1 LIRLA
6 LRVRRADAEL
16 ALAELLELVPEG
28 LEEVD
33 RGDEVE
39 FAIYGAPGELP
50 ELPELRAHV
59 GGALASISTTELADD
74 WAERWRS
81 FHRPLVLDRLVVRPP
96 WLASPVAARPEVVIE
111 PGRAFGTGAHA
122 TTRLALELLLELEPG
137 GGLLDIGCGSGVL
150 AIAAARLGFAPV
162 CAVDHDVDS
171 VEITRA
177 NALANGVALNALR
190 VDLRRERLPGAPT
203 VLANLVRPLLLSL
216 AERPPEPMPE
226 VLIVSGL
233 LGEECDEVARAFAPS
248 GLRERDRRQ
257 LAGWSALRLQQ

>member
-1 LIRLA
+1 MIRLA
-6 LRVRRADAEL
+6 LRVRREDAEL

-50 ELPELRAHV
+50 ELPELRANI

-81 FHRPLVLDRLVVRPP
+81 FHRPLVLEGLVVRPP
-96 WLASPVAARPEVVIE
+96 WLASPVTDRPQVVIE

-122 TTRLALELLLELEPG
+122 TTRLALELLLELEPRG
-137 GGLLDIGCGSGVL
+137 SLLDIGCGSGVL
-150 AIAAARLGFAPV
+150 AITAARLGFAPV
-162 CAVDHDVDS
+162 WAVDNDVDS

-177 NALANGVALNALR
+177 NALANGVALDALR
-190 VDLRRERLPGAPT
+190 TDLRHELLPRAPT
-203 VLANLVRPLLLSL
+203 ALANLVCPLLLSL
-216 AERPPEPMPE
+216 AARLPEPVPE
-226 VLIVSGL
+226 TLIVSGL
-233 LGEECDEVARAFAPS
+233 LHEECNEVAGAFAQS

-257 LAGWSALRLQQ
+257 LGGWAALRLQR